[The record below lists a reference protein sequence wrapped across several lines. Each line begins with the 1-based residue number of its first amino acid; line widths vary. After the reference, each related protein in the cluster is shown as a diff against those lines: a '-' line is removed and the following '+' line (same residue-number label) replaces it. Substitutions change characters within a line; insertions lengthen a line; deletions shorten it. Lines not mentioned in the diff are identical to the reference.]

1 MNEQLDLLIDRQH
14 SEAVKAEE
22 TAKAIADRM
31 ALIPGA
37 ESFARSKRSYG
48 NPPNPWAGQG
58 NLSAQ
63 AAVLR
68 HDPGL
73 ARYLANLVGASL
85 PAPDYAA
92 MEQQERL
99 NASARR
105 LEAQVETMRQQRMAR
120 QQQAERERTY
130 GRRTMT
136 GGWA

>member
-37 ESFARSKRSYG
+37 ENFARSKRSYG

-58 NLSAQ
+58 NMTAQ

-85 PAPDYAA
+85 PAPDYEAQ
-92 MEQQERL
+92 EQQERL
-99 NASARR
+99 NASARAM
-105 LEAQVETMRQQRMAR
+105 ESKVEQMRQQRMAR
-120 QQQAERERTY
+120 KQQAERQRTF
-130 GRRTMT
+130 GRQSFT
-136 GGWA
+136 GNWV

>member
-1 MNEQLDLLIDRQH
+1 MTEQLDLLIDQQH
-14 SEAVKAEE
+14 SQAVQAEA

-31 ALIPGA
+31 AQIPGA

-92 MEQQERL
+92 MEEQERL
-99 NASARR
+99 NASARAMETKI
-105 LEAQVETMRQQRMAR
+105 EAMRQQRMAR
-120 QQQAERERTY
+120 QQQSERERTY